1 MLGFRVWDKERKKIY
16 TSATVGCFNSSMGG
30 ILENWNESGGLCEAE
45 DRYIPM
51 QSTGL
56 NDFEGTEI
64 FEGDIVK
71 ITCADTV
78 IKITVH
84 SSNTFL
90 MSMGVLDDSF
100 NTEHDKSIEECMK
113 VIGNIYE
120 NPELLEELK

>member
-56 NDFEGTEI
+56 LDCAGNEI
-64 FEGDIVK
+64 FENDIISIQLDAEIYEDESIVILVSSVVEFLSECLFEDCNGK
-71 ITCADTV
+71 RMV
-78 IKITVH
+78 IKI
-84 SSNTFL
+84 
-90 MSMGVLDDSF
+90 
-100 NTEHDKSIEECMK
+100 
-113 VIGNIYE
+113 IGNSQE
-120 NPELLEELK
+120 NPELLEKLK